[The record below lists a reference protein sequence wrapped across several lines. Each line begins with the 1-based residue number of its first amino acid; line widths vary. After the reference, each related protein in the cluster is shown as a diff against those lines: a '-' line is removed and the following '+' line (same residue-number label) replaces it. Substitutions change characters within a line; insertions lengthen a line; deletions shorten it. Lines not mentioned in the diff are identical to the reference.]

1 MPHGA
6 AGDAMT
12 DLPNV
17 ILDHLP
23 ARFVFLLFCI
33 ALHLLYIRLRVRGQR
48 AGDHLQFIRCD
59 LQIRC
64 KG

>member
-48 AGDHLQFIRCD
+48 AGDHLQFIRRD